1 MSIIRAAEALKLTA
15 PAVSMQIK
23 ELEAEVG
30 LPAFD
35 RTSRQ
40 VALTMIGI
48 HVGAHPKVV
57 PARAKPIRARFAL
70 SVTQTASAEAA
81 EMATD
86 SGANVITTDNSDW
99 ATNCPEYKVTA
110 VQVTRVTRPS
120 EWQMRYRSF
129 SQRQEALLRQ
139 GSDVADVK

>member
-1 MSIIRAAEALKLTA
+1 LSIIRAAEALKLTA

-40 VALTMIGI
+40 MALTMIGI

-57 PARAKPIRARFAL
+57 PARALSGEGLIVREPRSRTRAAL
-70 SVTQTASAEAA
+70 DEVHARVSNDSASG
-81 EMATD
+81 D
-86 SGANVITTDNSDW
+86 ANV
-99 ATNCPEYKVTA
+99 
-110 VQVTRVTRPS
+110 Q
-120 EWQMRYRSF
+120 
-129 SQRQEALLRQ
+129 QRGDLH
-139 GSDVADVK
+139 